1 MKGNSLIACIHRC
14 ALEYPRYCS
23 NNTSLTCLIIK
34 LQCAWISLL
43 WPWDPPREGSPTE
56 CIRQKQEHFNNGKCN
71 LSTLLQAI
79 YWKVFYGI
87 MTLSNPTK
95 NLKFDTGFCHIHIHI
110 YIHTYTHTHT
120 HIYIYIYIYTYI
132 NYTTEWLHFTSYI
145 N

>member
-23 NNTSLTCLIIK
+23 NNKSLTCLIIK

-95 NLKFDTGFCHIHIHI
+95 NLKFDTGFCHIHI
-110 YIHTYTHTHT
+110 YIHIYTHTHIY
-120 HIYIYIYIYTYI
+120 IYIYIYIYTYI